1 MLNICNDSEK
11 VGKYCFYECYCLS
24 LAFSD
29 RIMGSFFLF
38 DFAILLSNLEMPLS
52 LFVVSFF
59 IVHVC
64 FTLLS
69 LCCTLSLSV

>member
-1 MLNICNDSEK
+1 MTLKRLGNTAFTNVI
-11 VGKYCFYECYCLS
+11 VYHWLS
-24 LAFSD
+24 QIESWVV
-29 RIMGSFFLF
+29 FFLF